1 MVPDES
7 VLGKVLTRD
16 LLETFIRITLVLAL
30 AVACV
35 QIVAPFANL
44 ILWAM
49 ILAIALAPMTEG
61 LAERFGG
68 RRGMSAGIVAV
79 TGLLLIGG
87 PTVLLGISFVD
98 HMASVLEEVRNG
110 SLSLRPPPASVA
122 EWPVVGNAVYGAWNE
137 AAANLPQFA
146 EDHREGLADWS
157 RRALSGV
164 AGSAV
169 GILLFL
175 ASIAISGVMLAYSGR
190 ADQAFERIFI
200 RFTDPMR
207 GPRLKAL
214 SIATVRSVASGV
226 IGVAFIQ
233 SLLFGIGFLLAGIPA
248 AGVLALIVFL
258 TGIIQLPAIII
269 TIPAIA
275 YLWMGDVEG
284 STVSNTVFTVYL
296 VIAGLADNILKPL
309 LLGRGVEAPMV
320 VILLGA
326 IGGMVTGGLI
336 GLFVGGVVLAVG
348 YQVFMEWVDAGAPA
362 NSDAGMDVTARAE
375 VND

>member
-1 MVPDES
+1 MAPEDS
-7 VLGKVLTRD
+7 VLRKVLTRD
-16 LLETFIRITLVLAL
+16 LLETFIRITLVLVL
-30 AVACV
+30 AVVCV
-35 QIVAPFANL
+35 QIITPFASL
-44 ILWAM
+44 LVWAM

-61 LAERFGG
+61 LARRLGG
-68 RRGMSAGIVAV
+68 RRGMSAGVVVMTA
-79 TGLLLIGG
+79 LLLIGI

-98 HMASVLEEVRNG
+98 HLAGVLEDVRNG
-110 SLSLRPPPASVA
+110 SLSFRPPPASVA

-137 AAANLPQFA
+137 AATNLPQFA
-146 EDHREGLADWS
+146 EDHREALADWS

-175 ASIAISGVMLAYSGR
+175 VSIAISGVMLAYSDR
-190 ADQAFERIFI
+190 ASQAFEQIFI
-200 RFTDPMR
+200 RFSDPVR

-275 YLWMGDVEG
+275 YLWLGDAGG
-284 STVSNTVFTVYL
+284 STVSNAIFTVYL
-296 VIAGLADNILKPL
+296 VIAGLADNVLKPL

-326 IGGMVTGGLI
+326 LGGMVTGGLI

-362 NSDAGMDVTARAE
+362 SPDTAMDVTARAE